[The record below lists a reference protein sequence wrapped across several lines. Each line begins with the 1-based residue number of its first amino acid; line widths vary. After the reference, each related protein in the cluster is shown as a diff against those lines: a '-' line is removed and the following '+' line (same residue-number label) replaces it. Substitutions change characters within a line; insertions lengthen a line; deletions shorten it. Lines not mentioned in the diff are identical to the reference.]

1 HHVQLGPLL
10 RHAEHPGHRA
20 ARRGYL
26 QHRTVPAPS
35 RPDGVH
41 RGVLHPHRRA
51 DDGRGVRLVRAGP
64 GRNQPGITPPQ
75 WLGPAQPAS
84 RRSVRSARR
93 GQLPDPVGQGRVAVF
108 DGRAGRQLRAPAVPA
123 GLSGVSA
130 WRHGRSLA
138 VLRAA
143 PGDGRYGI
151 PAEPHLA
158 QITRLPQLQRRR
170 PARAAPGPGRA
181 GGDRAPARRRRAQH
195 HRRPVRPGVQR
206 PRPVHRAGPG
216 QGRYRRGSGHGA
228 DGSLAQERQG
238 PVHRQRGQ
246 PVRVRRPGQCPD
258 ILRHQG
264 RDRTGHG
271 RRQLAANRA
280 LPAQTTVTVVAGGTV
295 VRVTNESWRVRNN
308 CPDRRAMPMKLPEVE
323 YEAPT
328 TVAEAVD
335 LLAEHGDEAS
345 VLAGGQSLI
354 PLLALRLA
362 RPEVLIDINRV
373 DELSGVSAAD
383 GHVTI
388 GAMTREYVAE
398 ESGTVADTLPL
409 LAAALP
415 LIGHE
420 AIRSRGTIGGSL
432 AHADPAA
439 ELPAVAR
446 ALDAEFVVRG
456 PSGTRVIPAAQ
467 WFDGYL
473 TTSRRPDELLAEVR
487 FPAARPGTGV
497 SFEEVARRHGDFAI
511 VGLAA
516 SLVLSGGVIS
526 DARLAFA
533 GVSDV
538 PVRATAAE
546 DLLAGERPS
555 AELFDEA
562 ARRATED
569 LDPPADLHGSS
580 DSRKTVAAA
589 VVRRGLRA
597 AADNAARGS
606 N

>member
-1 HHVQLGPLL
+1 
-10 RHAEHPGHRA
+10 
-20 ARRGYL
+20 
-26 QHRTVPAPS
+26 
-35 RPDGVH
+35 
-41 RGVLHPHRRA
+41 
-51 DDGRGVRLVRAGP
+51 
-64 GRNQPGITPPQ
+64 
-75 WLGPAQPAS
+75 
-84 RRSVRSARR
+84 
-93 GQLPDPVGQGRVAVF
+93 
-108 DGRAGRQLRAPAVPA
+108 
-123 GLSGVSA
+123 
-130 WRHGRSLA
+130 
-138 VLRAA
+138 
-143 PGDGRYGI
+143 
-151 PAEPHLA
+151 
-158 QITRLPQLQRRR
+158 
-170 PARAAPGPGRA
+170 
-181 GGDRAPARRRRAQH
+181 
-195 HRRPVRPGVQR
+195 
-206 PRPVHRAGPG
+206 
-216 QGRYRRGSGHGA
+216 
-228 DGSLAQERQG
+228 
-238 PVHRQRGQ
+238 
-246 PVRVRRPGQCPD
+246 
-258 ILRHQG
+258 
-264 RDRTGHG
+264 
-271 RRQLAANRA
+271 
-280 LPAQTTVTVVAGGTV
+280 
-295 VRVTNESWRVRNN
+295 
-308 CPDRRAMPMKLPEVE
+308 MKLPPVE

-328 TVAEAVD
+328 TVAEAID

-456 PSGTRVIPAAQ
+456 ASGTRVIPAAQ

-580 DSRKTVAAA
+580 DYRKTVAAA

>member
-1 HHVQLGPLL
+1 
-10 RHAEHPGHRA
+10 
-20 ARRGYL
+20 
-26 QHRTVPAPS
+26 
-35 RPDGVH
+35 
-41 RGVLHPHRRA
+41 
-51 DDGRGVRLVRAGP
+51 
-64 GRNQPGITPPQ
+64 
-75 WLGPAQPAS
+75 
-84 RRSVRSARR
+84 
-93 GQLPDPVGQGRVAVF
+93 
-108 DGRAGRQLRAPAVPA
+108 
-123 GLSGVSA
+123 
-130 WRHGRSLA
+130 
-138 VLRAA
+138 
-143 PGDGRYGI
+143 
-151 PAEPHLA
+151 
-158 QITRLPQLQRRR
+158 
-170 PARAAPGPGRA
+170 
-181 GGDRAPARRRRAQH
+181 
-195 HRRPVRPGVQR
+195 
-206 PRPVHRAGPG
+206 
-216 QGRYRRGSGHGA
+216 
-228 DGSLAQERQG
+228 
-238 PVHRQRGQ
+238 
-246 PVRVRRPGQCPD
+246 
-258 ILRHQG
+258 
-264 RDRTGHG
+264 
-271 RRQLAANRA
+271 
-280 LPAQTTVTVVAGGTV
+280 
-295 VRVTNESWRVRNN
+295 
-308 CPDRRAMPMKLPEVE
+308 MKLPPVE

-328 TVAEAVD
+328 TVAEAID

-487 FPAARPGTGV
+487 FPAAGPGTGV

-511 VGLAA
+511 VGLAT

-538 PVRATAAE
+538 PVRAAAAE

-580 DSRKTVAAA
+580 DYRKTVAAA

-597 AADNAARGS
+597 AADNARERQ
-606 N
+606 